1 VLSYEKAFAFQV
13 IDEVLMPVE
22 SVHVRPEK
30 AWVMRRAV
38 HFMKHRPGEAF
49 LLLRMAA
56 WVALLSFLIKFLPL
70 PRVLSLI
77 AGSTRGTRPKNSAL
91 TQQRLAQLVDAL
103 LGINYLCFTPTC
115 WKRAPVLYRYLALC
129 GIETRI
135 VFGVRR
141 EGDNVLSGHAW
152 LEREG
157 RPLLEAEAPDY
168 KVTYSFP

>member
-1 VLSYEKAFAFQV
+1 M
-13 IDEVLMPVE
+13 DEVLMPVE

-38 HFMKHRPGEAF
+38 HFLSHRPGEAF
-49 LLLRMAA
+49 LLLRMAM

-77 AGSTRGTRPKNSAL
+77 AGGTRGTSPKNPAM

-103 LGINYLCFTPTC
+103 LGINFLCFTPTC
-115 WKRAPVLYRYLALC
+115 WKRAPVLYRYLGLY

-135 VFGVRR
+135 VFGVRK
-141 EGDNVLSGHAW
+141 GHDSLLAGHAW
-152 LEREG
+152 LEADG
-157 RPLLEAEAPDY
+157 QPLLETSPPRY
-168 KVTYSFP
+168 TTTYSFPA